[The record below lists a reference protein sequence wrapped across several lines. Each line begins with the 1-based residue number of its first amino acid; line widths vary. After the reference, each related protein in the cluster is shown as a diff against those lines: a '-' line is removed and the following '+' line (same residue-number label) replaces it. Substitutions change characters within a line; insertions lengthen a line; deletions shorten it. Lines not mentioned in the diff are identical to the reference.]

1 MDATGPNVK
10 AEEDDRLVC
19 CVCDTRKS
27 CLNPD
32 YLCSKNCEKRF
43 IVMQGLVLG
52 NVLHALFGGFC
63 EFNGYDGSK
72 NEQCQKVWMGNSPSL
87 QLSNQLH
94 EHLNSVAGS
103 ETETSEPEGYNEVT
117 ERRAVSPEPR
127 VMMFASPLC
136 NSVASDPDTASNGS
150 DAFRSV
156 LSTNSKLDKPN
167 TRLRAKSKQFV
178 KSKTRIRTKSKHHN
192 TNSNIRKKVSG
203 TISVQTS
210 SSSRRRNNMQ
220 SAFKFDSDTHGKAS
234 TSSMSDKDSVELSFE
249 DGNDQAFSE
258 AKIKDCAVDTDKKTS
273 DRPGKRRVK
282 CKRCGKMI
290 SKSYLYVHYRAMHKD
305 QLSDVS
311 DTSVSCSEC
320 GKMFMRNQALNAH
333 KLKRHNHKFT
343 NTCSHCGK
351 GFASRFGLS
360 WHMRQVHKVTV
371 RQCGDCG
378 ETFENRREY
387 KKHRRYKHTANSHVC
402 HICGKGFKLNNALQ
416 AHLDAHAGVKLH
428 FCEKCGDGFVRFSSL
443 CQHRN
448 NLHGPKKSELPF
460 KCHLCPNT
468 FRLQAWLDKH
478 IAQKHSKS
486 IDRATSE
493 DCELCTNSVRTS
505 VICPKHGGQGREAF
519 SCPQC
524 DKVFAKD
531 TNLKVHMK
539 QHQEPKFSC
548 DICHKKFTYKCNM
561 LRHRDTHSAEKPFPC
576 SICAKRFCTK
586 FLLASHMRMHNQ
598 DLMFKCEICGKGLTR
613 KDYLKNHLRKMH
625 PEHTQ
630 TTS

>member
-1 MDATGPNVK
+1 MDEVEPNVK
-10 AEEDDRLVC
+10 HEKDDRLVC
-19 CVCDTRKS
+19 RVCDNRKS
-27 CLNPD
+27 CLDPN
-32 YLCSKNCEKRF
+32 YLCSKNCEKRLLL
-43 IVMQGLVLG
+43 IQGLMLG
-52 NVLHALFGGFC
+52 NVLQSLFGAFC
-63 EFNGYDGSK
+63 QFGAYGSENG
-72 NEQCQKVWMGNSPSL
+72 QCGEKAGTLNHQW
-87 QLSNQLH
+87 SNKL
-94 EHLNSVAGS
+94 HLNSVS
-103 ETETSEPEGYNEVT
+103 CYETSESDGCREVT
-117 ERRAVSPEPR
+117 ERVTLLPEPR
-127 VMMFASPLC
+127 VMLFASPLR
-136 NSVASDPDTASNGS
+136 NSLASDPDTTSNGS
-150 DAFRSV
+150 DPAESV
-156 LSTNSKLDKPN
+156 LSKHDLTKSRLRSKSKRQVQPV
-167 TRLRAKSKQFV
+167 TRLRSKANFRV
-178 KSKTRIRTKSKHHN
+178 KPKTRSKKKSEHYN
-192 TNSNIRKKVSG
+192 TGKVSG
-203 TISVQTS
+203 NTYIQTS
-210 SSSRRRNNMQ
+210 SRQKGNKR
-220 SAFKFDSDTHGKAS
+220 SAIKFDTDNHRKTSAS
-234 TSSMSDKDSVELSFE
+234 PVSDKDSTVLPFE
-249 DGNDQAFSE
+249 ESNDQAFSGVE
-258 AKIKDCAVDTDKKTS
+258 SENCAADTDNTSTSS
-273 DRPGKRRVK
+273 DRLEKRRVK
-282 CKRCGKMI
+282 CRRCGKMI

-305 QLSDVS
+305 HLSDIS
-311 DTSVSCSEC
+311 DSSVSCSEC
-320 GKMFMRNQALNAH
+320 GKMFMKKQALNAH

-343 NTCSHCGK
+343 NTCNHCGK

-416 AHLDAHAGVKLH
+416 AHLDAHAGIKLH

-478 IAQKHSKS
+478 IVQKHKS
-486 IDRATSE
+486 VEKTVKE
-493 DCELCTNSVRTS
+493 DCELCKHSLRTS
-505 VICPKHGGQGREAF
+505 VNCPLHAGQVRDAF

-561 LRHRDTHSAEKPFPC
+561 LRHRDTHSTEKPFHC
-576 SICAKRFCTK
+576 SICAKKFCTK

-613 KDYLKNHLRKMH
+613 KDYLKNHLKKMH
-625 PEHTQ
+625 PEHAQ
-630 TTS
+630 ATS

>member
-1 MDATGPNVK
+1 MDEVEANVK

-19 CVCDTRKS
+19 CVCDKRKS
-27 CLNPD
+27 CLSSD
-32 YLCSKNCEKRF
+32 YLCCTNCEKRF
-43 IVMQGLVLG
+43 LLIQGLVLG
-52 NVLHALFGGFC
+52 NVLQSLFGTFC
-63 EFNGYDGSK
+63 ELSSYGSK
-72 NEQCQKVWMGNSPSL
+72 DGQCQKVGIGTANHQWSSKM
-87 QLSNQLH
+87 
-94 EHLNSVAGS
+94 HLNSVLGI
-103 ETETSEPEGYNEVT
+103 ETSEPEGYHEVKG
-117 ERRAVSPEPR
+117 RRTLSPEPQ
-127 VMMFASPLC
+127 VVIFSNPLC
-136 NSVASDPDTASNGS
+136 NSLASDPDTTSNGS
-150 DAFRSV
+150 DTLESAS
-156 LSTNSKLDKPN
+156 SKLYK
-167 TRLRAKSKQFV
+167 AKICRRS
-178 KSKTRIRTKSKHHN
+178 KSKHQVK
-192 TNSNIRKKVSG
+192 TNARFRSNSKHHIKPKTCSKNKSRHYNNGRASENSF
-203 TISVQTS
+203 IQAS
-210 SSSRRRNNMQ
+210 SKQKSNNGLGLR
-220 SAFKFDSDTHGKAS
+220 FDSDISRKAP
-234 TSSMSDKDSVELSFE
+234 TSPMSDKDSVEDSNDEAFNKVELE
-249 DGNDQAFSE
+249 DCVAD
-258 AKIKDCAVDTDKKTS
+258 KDNKSS
-273 DRPGKRRVK
+273 DAERLEKRRVK
-282 CKRCGKMI
+282 CQHCGKMI

-305 QLSDVS
+305 HLSDIS
-311 DTSVSCSEC
+311 DSSVSCSEC
-320 GKMFMRNQALNAH
+320 GKMFMKKQALNAH

-416 AHLDAHAGVKLH
+416 AHLDAHAGIKLH
-428 FCEKCGDGFVRFSSL
+428 FCEICGDGFVRFSSL

-478 IAQKHSKS
+478 IVQKHKS
-486 IDRATSE
+486 VDRTVQE
-493 DCELCTNSVRTS
+493 DCEMCKHSVRTS
-505 VICPKHGGQGREAF
+505 ASCPLHAGQTKDAF

-548 DICHKKFTYKCNM
+548 DVCHKKFTYKCNM
-561 LRHRDTHSAEKPFPC
+561 LRHRDTHSTEKPFHC
-576 SICAKRFCTK
+576 SICAKKFCTK

-613 KDYLKNHLRKMH
+613 KDYLKNHMKKMH
-625 PEHTQ
+625 PEHYTQ
-630 TTS
+630 TTN